1 MRFTVILDS
10 AEAEDHS
17 FGLVFVPSP
26 VWVQGART
34 ILNLNPENPRYK
46 VGSVRRLL
54 DEEQIEVG
62 RDMSMRAVVVAHPEG
77 NGTFEDFAELI
88 RDLEF
93 EGFSVSALKVG

>member
-1 MRFTVILDS
+1 MRFTVIFDS

-17 FGLVFVPSP
+17 FGLVFVPCP

-34 ILNLNPENPRYK
+34 ILNLNPESPRYE

-54 DEEQIEVG
+54 DKEHIEVG
-62 RDMSMRAVVVAHPEG
+62 SDMPMRAVAVAHPGG
-77 NGTFEDFAELI
+77 NGTFQDFGELI

-93 EGFSVSALKVG
+93 EGFRVTALKVG